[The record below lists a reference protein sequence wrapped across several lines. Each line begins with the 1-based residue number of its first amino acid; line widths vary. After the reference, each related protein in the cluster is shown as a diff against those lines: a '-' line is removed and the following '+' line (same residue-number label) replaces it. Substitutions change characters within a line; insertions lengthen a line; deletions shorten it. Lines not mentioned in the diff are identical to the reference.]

1 MSPSDS
7 GQLERLLRQRE
18 SLREVIETIS
28 AELELGPLL
37 DGILHQ
43 ACRLLEADDG
53 SIGLFDEAGGEMVTM
68 ASYGLPDGELGMRIP
83 PGVGL
88 AGLMLERRQPMLLE
102 RYGSVPNPVWP
113 ELAQHAVVS
122 VPIERRDRFIGYIG
136 LGARPP
142 RVFDQGDVEALTLFA
157 RHATIAIENAR
168 LYALELR
175 RTERLA
181 LIARIGQIITAGLAL
196 DELLQKAA
204 DAIHELLGYP
214 NVDIP
219 LLDAAGQVLVVRA
232 RGGHYKQ
239 VIRGDGRIPLAEGVM
254 GAAVRERRVQL
265 VNDVSADPRYIQP
278 PGADLAQAEL
288 AVPIALGEQVL
299 GVLNVEGAAAFGDE
313 DVTSLQIVADHL
325 AVAIRNAR
333 LYEQAQRAAVLEER
347 ERLSRD
353 LHDSVTQMLFSLTLI
368 AESIGPELAADPQ
381 EGQRRAQRLTELSRQ
396 ALAEMRALLAQL
408 REEQGEF
415 PVTPSLSRVRSEGL
429 PAALRGYAAEISV
442 ESLRVELD
450 VSGYR
455 PQPFEREEALFR
467 IAQEALHNV
476 VKHGGARR
484 VDIAL
489 SLDREGVHM
498 TVTDD
503 GRGFQPGELLLR
515 AAAGGAGREGGL
527 GFVSMRERAE
537 SLHGELRIVA
547 SPGGGTRVEVTLPAP
562 VEEGP

>member
-1 MSPSDS
+1 M
-7 GQLERLLRQRE
+7 ERLLRQRE

-43 ACRLLEADDG
+43 ACRLLEAHDG
-53 SIGLFDEAGGEMVTM
+53 AIGLFDADANEIVTM
-68 ASYGLPDGELGMRIP
+68 ASYGLPEGEMGLRVP

-88 AGLMLERRQPMLLE
+88 GGHMLRERRPLLLE
-102 RYGSVPNPVWP
+102 RYGEVANPVWSDLS
-113 ELAQHAVVS
+113 EHAVVA
-122 VPIERRDRFIGYIG
+122 VPIMHRDRFVGFIG
-136 LGARPP
+136 LGALPP
-142 RVFDQGDVEALTLFA
+142 RRFDQGDVDALALFA

-168 LYALELR
+168 LYARELR

-196 DELLQKAA
+196 DELLQTAA

-214 NVDIP
+214 NVDLP
-219 LLDAAGQVLVVRA
+219 LMDAATQELLVRA

-239 VIRGDGRIPLAEGVM
+239 HITGDDRIPLGQGVM
-254 GAAVRERRVQL
+254 GAAARENRVQL
-265 VNDVSADPRYIQP
+265 VNDVAADPRYIRP
-278 PGADLAQAEL
+278 PGVVSARAEL

-299 GVLNVEGAAAFGDE
+299 GVLNVEGDAPFGDE

-347 ERLSRD
+347 ARLSRD

-368 AESIGPELAADPQ
+368 AETIGPAFAADAQ
-381 EGQRRAQRLTELSRQ
+381 EGQRRALRLTELSRQ
-396 ALAEMRALLAQL
+396 ALAEMRGLLAQL
-408 REEQGEF
+408 REDTGDA
-415 PVTPSLSRVRSEGL
+415 PPAPSLSRVRSEGL
-429 PAALRGYAAEISV
+429 PAALRGYAAELSG
-442 ESLRVELD
+442 ESLHVELD

-476 VKHGGARR
+476 LKHGGARR

-489 SLDREGVHM
+489 SLDPEGVHM
-498 TVTDD
+498 TLADD

-515 AAAGGAGREGGL
+515 AAAGGAGKEGGL

-562 VEEGP
+562 VEEAP

>member
-1 MSPSDS
+1 M
-7 GQLERLLRQRE
+7 ERLLRQRE

-37 DGILHQ
+37 DGILLQ

-53 SIGLFDEAGGEMVTM
+53 AIGLVDEGAGEMVTM
-68 ASYGLPDGELGMRIP
+68 ASYGLPQGEMGMRVP
-83 PGVGL
+83 PGVGV
-88 AGLMLERRQPMLLE
+88 AGLMLDERRPLLLE
-102 RYGSVPNPVWP
+102 RYGSVANPVWP
-113 ELAQHAVVS
+113 ELSHHAVVA
-122 VPIERRDRFIGYIG
+122 VPIERRDRFIGFIG

-142 RVFDQGDVEALTLFA
+142 RRFDEADVEALALFA

-168 LYALELR
+168 LYALEQKR
-175 RTERLA
+175 NERLA

-196 DELLQKAA
+196 DELLQTAA

-219 LLDAAGQVLVVRA
+219 LVDAAADELLVRA
-232 RGGHYKQ
+232 RGGQYKRH
-239 VIRGDGRIPLAEGVM
+239 ITGDDRIPVGQGVM
-254 GAAVRERRVQL
+254 GAAAREKRVQL
-265 VNDVSADPRYIQP
+265 VDDVTADPRYIRP
-278 PGADLAQAEL
+278 TGAVAAHAEL
-288 AVPIALGEQVL
+288 AVPIVLGEQVL
-299 GVLNVEGAAAFGDE
+299 GVLNVEGESSFGEE

-347 ERLSRD
+347 ARLSRD
-353 LHDSVTQMLFSLTLI
+353 LHDSVTQMLFSVTLI
-368 AESIGPELAADPQ
+368 AESIGPAFAADAQ

-408 REEQGEF
+408 REDGGDV
-415 PVTPSLSRVRSEGL
+415 PATPSLSRVRSEGL
-429 PAALRGYAAEISV
+429 PAALRGYAAELSD

-450 VSGYR
+450 VRGYR

-476 VKHGGARR
+476 LKHAGARR
-484 VDIAL
+484 VSIAL
-489 SLDREGVHM
+489 GLDAEGVHM
-498 TVTDD
+498 TVSDD
-503 GRGFQPGELLLR
+503 GRGLPGDLLLR
-515 AAAGGAGREGGL
+515 AAAGGAGRDGGL

-547 SPGGGTRVEVTLPAP
+547 DPGGGTRVEVTLPAP
-562 VEEGP
+562 AEEGP